1 MRFLKFLPKFAYF
14 SIITLGWAKL
24 ASAKIKNPLNADNFG
39 KIIENLAQAI
49 TAVGIPLA
57 VIFIIYSGF
66 LFVTARGNDKK
77 LEEAKNTFFWAIVG
91 TILII
96 GAWALAS
103 ALNEFAQGLGS

>member
-14 SIITLGWAKL
+14 SIITLGWAEPVF
-24 ASAKIKNPLNADNFG
+24 AKIENPLNADNFG
-39 KIIENLAQAI
+39 QIIENLAQAI
-49 TAVGIPLA
+49 TTIGIPLA

-77 LEEAKNTFFWAIVG
+77 LEEAKKTFYWAIVG

-103 ALNEFAQGLGS
+103 ALNEFAQDLGA